1 MRDITVQS
9 LRRERS
15 ISMVGAASSRGS
27 PFFLFSSNTIPPT
40 SFPDLSRFRF
50 FCFATILLLYL
61 QLLILLRVNKLSN
74 RFKSNLIL
82 LMVVSSLCFVFK
94 KIINFK
100 KDSLKYCFDEK
111 SKKSDA
117 LSIAESQPTPEPQAQ
132 KPVEK
137 MLQSKEALRR
147 IERYRLF
154 EEFLN
159 EQTHDD
165 NFFSKQIQGDERA
178 ELMQGYYMLCVCSG
192 SRWGGDKNDVFDLFW
207 GNRIYNVVERQ
218 GVSTKKSFRTERGAF
233 MKILL
238 APDGYMSVYI
248 FGALIDNRNDEHLVQ
263 EDRVPV
269 YRIVNHC
276 DPSRL
281 NDTSFLTRLW
291 KSFMAFAE
299 ETQLDGSPSW
309 TQRFRYWWIV
319 TFKKSVD
326 ENGVLRESRFRRF
339 AAWVA
344 KWVLTVGLSGALL
357 GMIQHCA
364 ARTDDY
370 ATSLDR
376 IEHLCDSINKHII
389 EIQQN

>member
-1 MRDITVQS
+1 M
-9 LRRERS
+9 
-15 ISMVGAASSRGS
+15 
-27 PFFLFSSNTIPPT
+27 
-40 SFPDLSRFRF
+40 
-50 FCFATILLLYL
+50 
-61 QLLILLRVNKLSN
+61 NKLSN
-74 RFKSNLIL
+74 KFKSNLIL

-100 KDSLKYCFDEK
+100 KDSLKYYSDEK
-111 SKKSDA
+111 SNKSDA
-117 LSIAESQPTPEPQAQ
+117 LSIDESQATPDPQAQ

-137 MLQSKEALRR
+137 MLQSEEAQRR
-147 IERYRLF
+147 IERYQMF

-159 EQTHDD
+159 EQTPDN
-165 NFFSKQIQGDERA
+165 NFFTKQIQGDERA

-207 GNRIYNVVERQ
+207 GNRIYNVVERH
-218 GVSTKKSFRTERGAF
+218 GVSTRKSFRTERGAF

-281 NDTSFLTRLW
+281 NDTRFLTRLW

-299 ETQLDGSPSW
+299 KTQLDGRPSW
-309 TQRFRYWWIV
+309 AQRFRYWRIV

-326 ENGVLRESRFRRF
+326 KNGVLSESSFRRF
-339 AAWVA
+339 ATWMG

-376 IEHLCDSINKHII
+376 KEQLCDSVNTHIV
-389 EIQQN
+389 EIRQMSNYVNMH